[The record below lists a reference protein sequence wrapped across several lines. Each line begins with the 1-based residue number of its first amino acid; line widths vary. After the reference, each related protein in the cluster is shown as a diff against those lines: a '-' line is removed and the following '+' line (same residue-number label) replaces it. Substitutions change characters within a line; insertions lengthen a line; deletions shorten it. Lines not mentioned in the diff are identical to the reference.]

1 MRAYKVVAIDG
12 ELIALAQLQHTGAAV
27 DAVRH
32 VHEVTLRG
40 DGTVVTVAVTSGD
53 GGGGC

>member
-12 ELIALAQLQHTGAAV
+12 ELIVLAQLQHTGAAV

-32 VHEVTLRG
+32 VHEVALRG
-40 DGTVVTVAVTSGD
+40 DGTVVAVAATSDD
-53 GGGGC
+53 GSSGC

>member
-1 MRAYKVVAIDG
+1 MRAHKVVAIDG

-40 DGTVVTVAVTSGD
+40 DGTVLTVAVTSDD
-53 GGGGC
+53 GGSGC